1 MWGGRPSLVVT
12 SDAIGR
18 IRFVRGQ
25 LAASPSQPTVTEL
38 YNALETPRR
47 PTLSPANQAASFQS
61 SPGWMRLGIPISRA
75 RLWRGV
81 FDTGELEI
89 AADLG
94 LRRQLVGDRMRIGQD
109 YRAQP
114 GHDDL
119 VMPLAPAASWGERNR
134 IVRWR

>member
-38 YNALETPRR
+38 YNALELETPRR

-61 SPGWMRLGIPISRA
+61 SPWWMRLGIPISRA

-94 LRRQLVGDRMRIGQD
+94 LRLGQD

-114 GHDDL
+114 GHDGL

-134 IVRWR
+134 IARWR